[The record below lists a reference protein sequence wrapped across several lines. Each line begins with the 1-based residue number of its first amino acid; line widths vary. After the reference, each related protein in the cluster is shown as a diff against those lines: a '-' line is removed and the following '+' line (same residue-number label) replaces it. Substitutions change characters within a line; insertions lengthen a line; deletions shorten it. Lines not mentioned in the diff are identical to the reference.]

1 MADDSSKQCIMCG
14 KERRGLPRVRDP
26 KGRYYCPE
34 CYEQGIERKKK
45 LAAEHSS
52 GNALASDENDDTHA
66 GIGADSPVP
75 TRATLGPSLLDDLVD
90 DVVPAA
96 KRPAVAPCE
105 SCGQPTTVDAIICT
119 SCGYNRQTGEKLK
132 IETAKPETDWVANS
146 GMFVSPGVIG
156 GGIMAVFGIML
167 FIGRTVEPVAIA
179 LILSHSLFAIAIT
192 LTALFFA
199 FRESIVQGLL
209 TLFLP
214 FYILWFV
221 YGVHDGPYLK
231 WLYGA
236 MIVGAVC
243 VGALAVMIGADAI
256 SSEILRELQR

>member
-1 MADDSSKQCIMCG
+1 MTDDASKQCSICG
-14 KERRGLPRVRDP
+14 KDRRGLPRVRDP

-45 LAAEHSS
+45 LAAEQPS
-52 GNALASDENDDTHA
+52 GIALAPDENDDTN
-66 GIGADSPVP
+66 ADTGVDEPVP
-75 TRATLGPSLLDDLVD
+75 TRATLEPSLLDELVD
-90 DVVPAA
+90 DVVPAVRKPVA
-96 KRPAVAPCE
+96 APCE
-105 SCGQPTTVDAIICT
+105 NCGQPTTVDAIICT
-119 SCGYNRQTGEKLK
+119 SCGYNRQTGETLK
-132 IETAKPETDWVANS
+132 IETTKPKTDWVAES

-156 GGIMAVFGIML
+156 GGVMAVFGIML

-192 LTALFFA
+192 LAVLFFA
-199 FRESIVQGLL
+199 FRESIVHGLL

-214 FYILWFV
+214 FYVLWFV
-221 YGVHDGPYLK
+221 FAVHDGPYLK

-236 MIVGAVC
+236 MLVGAMC